1 MWIRFEIYSNVVYSS
16 DLNQT
21 PTIRNEMWNEI
32 WNASQIW
39 ISFQN
44 ESVRLES
51 DLKNSIM
58 ALPYLAIP
66 SSICVEMLKFGTFC
80 HFQKAHR
87 VPDRFVSL
95 NNPLKLKGLGAL
107 CKISLST
114 QDVRKWQ
121 ILGMNVHYFMHP
133 LVKISSMFS
142 ISILWCWGAKWYSEE
157 HHNTRRMSSNSF
169 SSHALWDWQNYT
181 SKFRFQ

>member
-1 MWIRFEIYSNVVYSS
+1 M
-16 DLNQT
+16 L
-21 PTIRNEMWNEI
+21 NEI
-32 WNASQIW
+32 WNTSQIW

-58 ALPYLAIP
+58 ALPYLSIP

-87 VPDRFVSL
+87 APDWFVSL
-95 NNPLKLKGLGAL
+95 SNLPKIKGLGAL

-114 QDVRKWQ
+114 QDVRKWL
-121 ILGMNVHYFMHP
+121 ILGMNVHYHLHH
-133 LVKISSMFS
+133 LVNSSPMFS
-142 ISILWCWGAKWYSEE
+142 ISILCCWGAKWCSEYITTQWGYLLNPF
-157 HHNTRRMSSNSF
+157 HHMLYEIGKTTLQNSDF
-169 SSHALWDWQNYT
+169 IKIWNVIQIWISFQNE
-181 SKFRFQ
+181 SVRLESDL

>member
-1 MWIRFEIYSNVVYSS
+1 MLYEIGKTTLQNS
-16 DLNQT
+16 DFIQ
-21 PTIRNEMWNEI
+21 I
-32 WNASQIW
+32 WNVIQIW

-58 ALPYLAIP
+58 ALPYLSIP

-87 VPDRFVSL
+87 APDWFVSL
-95 NNPLKLKGLGAL
+95 SNPPKINGLGAL

-114 QDVRKWQ
+114 QNVRKWW

-133 LVKISSMFS
+133 LVNISSMFL
-142 ISILWCWGAKWYSEE
+142 ISILWCWEEKWYSEKTSQ
-157 HHNTRRMSSNSF
+157 HNENVF
-169 SSHALWDWQNYT
+169 
-181 SKFRFQ
+181 

>member
-1 MWIRFEIYSNVVYSS
+1 MNVHYFMHLLVNISFMFSISILWCWGAKWYSEYITTQWGCLLNPFHHMLYEIGKTTLQNS
-16 DLNQT
+16 DF
-21 PTIRNEMWNEI
+21 IKI
-32 WNASQIW
+32 WNVIQIW

-58 ALPYLAIP
+58 ALPYLSIP

-87 VPDRFVSL
+87 APDIFVSL

-114 QDVRKWQ
+114 QDVRKW
-121 ILGMNVHYFMHP
+121 
-133 LVKISSMFS
+133 
-142 ISILWCWGAKWYSEE
+142 
-157 HHNTRRMSSNSF
+157 
-169 SSHALWDWQNYT
+169 
-181 SKFRFQ
+181 